1 MAIDEEMQSHQT
13 DILYQ
18 AQLQSGEPVTIY
30 FLFEHKSYADGRVA
44 LQLLRYMVRVWER
57 QEKEGAR
64 LLTPIIPLVLYHG
77 ARRWSVPLDFASLVA
92 GGGLAELRPYLPDF
106 RYQLNDFSHLS
117 DEAIGGSLRLQVSLE
132 VLRAVFN
139 PRLREDLG
147 RLVGLLMRLLEQ
159 RTGLEYLHTVLYY
172 LSTTVEGIS
181 RAELERELVAH
192 GEQGE
197 ELMATIAQELR
208 QEGIQQGLQ
217 RGIEQGVQQGIR
229 GALAGLRQDVAELL
243 ALRLDVPEET
253 YAARLAALADL
264 DSLRLLLRRAAT
276 VEDVAQFEA
285 ALLTVEGAA

>member
-1 MAIDEEMQSHQT
+1 MTIQNPHDRFFRQSFQSEELARSYLQTYLPPDLLRILNLETLHLQDGSFIDEEMQSHQT

-18 AQLQSGEPVTIY
+18 TQLQSGEPVTIY

-57 QEKEGAR
+57 QEKEGTR

-77 ARRWSVPLDFASLVA
+77 ARRWSVSHDFASLVA

-208 QEGIQQGLQ
+208 QEGIQQG
-217 RGIEQGVQQGIR
+217 VR
-229 GALAGLRQDVAELL
+229 GALAGLRQD
-243 ALRLDVPEET
+243 
-253 YAARLAALADL
+253 
-264 DSLRLLLRRAAT
+264 
-276 VEDVAQFEA
+276 
-285 ALLTVEGAA
+285 